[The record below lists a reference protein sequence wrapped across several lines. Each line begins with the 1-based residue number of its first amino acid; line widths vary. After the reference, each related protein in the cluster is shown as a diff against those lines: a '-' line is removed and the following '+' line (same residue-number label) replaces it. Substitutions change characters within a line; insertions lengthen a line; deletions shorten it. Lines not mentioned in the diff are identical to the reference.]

1 MGFSPDTLRDR
12 VALVT
17 GASQGIGRAIAVEM
31 ARVGAH
37 VAVCS
42 RRAEALEGVAAA
54 VRGEGRKALAVACD
68 VGDGEQVDAAVAADG
83 RHVRSHRR
91 AGEQRRLP
99 HPRAPGRSA
108 PGTNG
113 TR

>member
-31 ARVGAH
+31 AKVGAH

-54 VRGEGRKALAVACD
+54 VRAEGRKALAAGLRRGRRRSRSRPPWRGRWTRSVASTC
-68 VGDGEQVDAAVAADG
+68 
-83 RHVRSHRR
+83 S
-91 AGEQRRLP
+91 
-99 HPRAPGRSA
+99 
-108 PGTNG
+108 
-113 TR
+113 

>member
-31 ARVGAH
+31 AKVGAH

-42 RRAEALEGVAAA
+42 RRADALEGVAAA
-54 VRGEGRKALAVACD
+54 VRAEGRKALAVARD
-68 VGDGEQVDAAVAADG
+68 AGDGPPGQGAVA
-83 RHVRSHRR
+83 
-91 AGEQRRLP
+91 
-99 HPRAPGRSA
+99 RAPDKVRRIGHLVDQYGHLLRA
-108 PGTNG
+108 
-113 TR
+113 RLEELA